1 MSRKVGKDARD
12 TACPKLCGTICA
24 CLRARMAVW
33 FGARGIFGEF

>member
-12 TACPKLCGTICA
+12 TGCPKLCGTICA
-24 CLRARMAVW
+24 RLRMRMAVW

>member
-12 TACPKLCGTICA
+12 ADCFKLCGTSVSA
-24 CLRARMAVW
+24 PVCLFG